1 MHNRLN
7 EPITRNDRL
16 IKYRYLQLASINIII
31 LLSTEDILNVIFTN
45 ELHQIE
51 WEHLISS
58 TFIIII
64 IIITLICK
72 FDGSSA
78 LSQTSRRL
86 PDSIKRESLLDRAS
100 WEGKKREE
108 EK

>member
-31 LLSTEDILNVIFTN
+31 LLGDILNVIFTN

>member
-31 LLSTEDILNVIFTN
+31 LLGDILNVIFTN

-51 WEHLISS
+51 WKHLISS
-58 TFIIII
+58 TFIII

-72 FDGSSA
+72 FDGRRGRFISNVEE
-78 LSQTSRRL
+78 TSW
-86 PDSIKRESLLDRAS
+86 LD
-100 WEGKKREE
+100 
-108 EK
+108 

>member
-31 LLSTEDILNVIFTN
+31 LLGDILNVIFTN

-72 FDGSSA
+72 FDGRGRFISNVEE
-78 LSQTSRRL
+78 TSW
-86 PDSIKRESLLDRAS
+86 LD
-100 WEGKKREE
+100 
-108 EK
+108 

>member
-31 LLSTEDILNVIFTN
+31 LLGDILNVIFTN

-64 IIITLICK
+64 IITLICK
-72 FDGSSA
+72 FDGRGRFISNVEE
-78 LSQTSRRL
+78 TSW
-86 PDSIKRESLLDRAS
+86 LD
-100 WEGKKREE
+100 
-108 EK
+108 

>member
-31 LLSTEDILNVIFTN
+31 LLGDILNVIFTN

-72 FDGSSA
+72 FDGRRGRFISNVEE
-78 LSQTSRRL
+78 TSW
-86 PDSIKRESLLDRAS
+86 LD
-100 WEGKKREE
+100 
-108 EK
+108 

>member
-31 LLSTEDILNVIFTN
+31 LLGDILNVIFTN

-58 TFIIII
+58 TFIIIT

-72 FDGSSA
+72 FDGRRGRFISNVEE
-78 LSQTSRRL
+78 TSWF
-86 PDSIKRESLLDRAS
+86 D
-100 WEGKKREE
+100 
-108 EK
+108 

>member
-31 LLSTEDILNVIFTN
+31 LLGDILNVIFTN

-51 WEHLISS
+51 WDHLISS
-58 TFIIII
+58 TFIIITI

-72 FDGSSA
+72 FDGRRGRFISNVEE
-78 LSQTSRRL
+78 TSW
-86 PDSIKRESLLDRAS
+86 LD
-100 WEGKKREE
+100 
-108 EK
+108 

>member
-31 LLSTEDILNVIFTN
+31 LLGDILNVIFTN

-58 TFIIII
+58 TFITI

-72 FDGSSA
+72 FDGRRGRFISNVEE
-78 LSQTSRRL
+78 TSW
-86 PDSIKRESLLDRAS
+86 LD
-100 WEGKKREE
+100 
-108 EK
+108 

>member
-31 LLSTEDILNVIFTN
+31 LLGDILNVIFTN

-58 TFIIII
+58 TFITI

-72 FDGSSA
+72 FDGRGRFISNVEE
-78 LSQTSRRL
+78 TSW
-86 PDSIKRESLLDRAS
+86 LD
-100 WEGKKREE
+100 
-108 EK
+108 

>member
-31 LLSTEDILNVIFTN
+31 LLGDILNVIFTN

-100 WEGKKREE
+100 
-108 EK
+108 

>member
-31 LLSTEDILNVIFTN
+31 LLGDILNVIFTN

-58 TFIIII
+58 TFIII
-64 IIITLICK
+64 TLICK
-72 FDGSSA
+72 FDGRGRFISNVEE
-78 LSQTSRRL
+78 TSW
-86 PDSIKRESLLDRAS
+86 LD
-100 WEGKKREE
+100 
-108 EK
+108 

>member
-31 LLSTEDILNVIFTN
+31 LLGDILNVIFTN

-64 IIITLICK
+64 IIIIIITLICK
-72 FDGSSA
+72 FDGRGRFISNVEE
-78 LSQTSRRL
+78 TSW
-86 PDSIKRESLLDRAS
+86 LD
-100 WEGKKREE
+100 
-108 EK
+108 